1 MSYYSKWSCLIEIK
15 KDKKNR
21 FFSKKNL
28 RKNIDCV
35 LTHFSVFSRMIFII

>member
-1 MSYYSKWSCLIEIK
+1 MSYYSKWSCLIKKK

-21 FFSKKNL
+21 FFLKINL

-35 LTHFSVFSRMIFII
+35 FTQFSVFSHKTFNI